1 MSGFTALN
9 VEPDT
14 DSEEE
19 VDNTREIQIE
29 EALKLY
35 QNALKLHSQGPKYY
49 NEAAETYEALFK
61 SEIFNYPDSIAW
73 YKREQLPGVV
83 GAEAAIDE
91 DSDDDFITEDADDNV
106 LLQTVYLAYKN
117 RGQFI
122 VDQLKSLLPTLENRG
137 ERDAAIAEHVSEAI
151 RYFGEALD
159 RDDTDL
165 NLWRKA
171 AKLAN
176 IVKASRIARFCLES
190 IIDDEDEVEDE
201 VGERLNLE
209 RASAVQELQQTL
221 SSCEDDVSLA
231 MNQFKQPR
239 KILRR
244 LIEQKA
250 DPFPHLKQSTPVK
263 LADLAVNR
271 PISHTLLIPEQS
283 TWTALGETILTALR
297 ENSKNVGNT
306 ISGSV
311 RIQLPDLAD
320 TSMAD
325 SFYSVP
331 DSQGQNSSSNQNAA
345 LEESKKGDTDLKTA
359 PNDNVLQS
367 TEATPTTSKDSA
379 AETDTAEQ
387 TQTNTENDTIAKTV
401 QTRKRSTTFD
411 EQTELGRTKS
421 KRIRAR
427 ESQID
432 PANGDGLHLSHAK
445 YMEDLLEPY
454 ISADEAMFTAADA
467 ILSKLGWS
475 TLGSAREA
483 RTYWS
488 NYMQSEHQNEKPP
501 DENVDAALAVCLRSV
516 LDSWDDAKTRLS
528 REGLEFCQS
537 YASDWEFGWSADD
550 EDEMKRV
557 ALSILSGSLPQGSQ
571 QDINI
576 EASDNKGLLEFTNNI
591 NNGELDIVTVALKW
605 LEVHLSSQTSSYLT
619 ERWSPEMK
627 QVVTDM
633 ITEFDGDIFARLH
646 KFVIELDNSL
656 SKNKDA
662 STLLEMLNSSVML
675 TQALFELHLEAL
687 SASTKSDSIVAH
699 RRLTIEQNRVSRWG
713 SLAYLLIKHQIN
725 FDARDNIDSLKIR
738 HLWASILRLNM
749 SQDVESDYI
758 LESLRELKEMLA
770 SLGYPTISLAN
781 NSIIC
786 EISIDAIEQEVS
798 RLRSLDFFK
807 SLLAPGYDD
816 AVESIEH
823 IAPLLEPESV
833 EFVGGEE
840 GSQIAARFKEI
851 ATFLD
856 TRSPSLRLYLWD
868 RLQNAYS
875 ELGCCKYTPKVID
888 CCVHKIEVI
897 LDGLYRSR
905 PLDQSSANQSEFL
918 LKSLNSLCSL
928 LRELRMKIV
937 ENSDKA
943 FDCLDMP
950 RLQAASEVF
959 TKLLKLLYTLVVAE
973 DAYKLVANFIMMQ
986 AKRINIKD
994 LPKSELKAA
1003 IDTVQMSIGP
1013 PAKGFPS
1020 VNLNR
1025 RLLKNFLQA
1034 PVDRRQLYR
1043 CLDGIGDI
1051 SISTVDIF
1059 STQLAKN
1066 GWFTLLGQS
1075 ALVRFRS
1082 QKRLTSTS
1090 TEDLDTAIHSFKQEI
1105 EHGYSDWKTW
1115 YYLAQAYDL
1124 KLEEDLSWAADKI
1137 NKNDEQLVEFQR
1149 AAIHAYTLAVAY
1161 VTRTLD
1167 LSPQD
1172 TKLTSELYADFGKRL
1187 YASSREPLSMK
1198 AFSLANL
1205 ERPFSSSSYTMYMS
1219 SPVVEVRDYSAWEL
1233 ASYMFQKAMDTSP
1246 GKWKIHYMY
1255 SKCLWKMFCYNGIEP
1270 EHRKHLDV
1278 NTVLDAFADTIRSL
1292 PRKRDSRSEP
1302 ILEPHY
1308 KLASVVHKLVTR
1320 GHLTVG
1326 EAYERLQASS
1336 YAQKV
1341 SPPDGMQHWRQYIL
1355 DIFKR
1360 MRSADKANW
1369 HHRMPLRQIAKR
1381 VRKRAS
1387 DFADHTG
1394 LWKYICESYIQ
1405 IIRRCENIPSDA
1417 DNAVFKTVTI
1427 DDFQST
1433 ALEVEKYYLNHS
1445 DSPLI
1450 GVLRD
1455 ATELK
1460 KLNSGLLKTPI
1471 IEDLVVDTYGVM
1483 YETVVRKNLEE
1494 AAQQENRER
1503 MRVDHLLENT
1513 KPSETTS
1520 DQTSE
1525 RPEDATMPGSKTKAA
1540 KLVTRKDIV
1549 RRAEALFTLASRP
1562 PVPIH
1567 DEHTLVPM
1575 LAVSIPI
1582 RPRPR
1587 LTEFGNG
1594 NDTPV
1599 EQDSTVDSM
1608 NATDD
1613 EDSELSELERSP
1625 EPPKSVSS
1633 LQETLQE
1640 RLQETLQ
1647 PPPEQSTNS
1656 TSGSFAEKE
1665 DESMAPASE
1674 ATATA
1679 QIQDSTMSENTVSS
1693 DIEMD

>member
-973 DAYKLVANFIMMQ
+973 DAYKLGIIHPPDIRPASNAKNLEAFKDKLRSILNDCWTLQYLFLKEAMTQDQQLFESQETLRSNYLRACHGFLGIRFLCKYADKAFLQLMAEELQTLPKEDDYEYEMAQLYFDLYGLKFGAGLDAIVDHHCTIGPMELHTAISVANFIMMQ

-1246 GKWKIHYMY
+1246 GKWK
-1255 SKCLWKMFCYNGIEP
+1255 
-1270 EHRKHLDV
+1270 
-1278 NTVLDAFADTIRSL
+1278 
-1292 PRKRDSRSEP
+1292 
-1302 ILEPHY
+1302 
-1308 KLASVVHKLVTR
+1308 
-1320 GHLTVG
+1320 
-1326 EAYERLQASS
+1326 
-1336 YAQKV
+1336 
-1341 SPPDGMQHWRQYIL
+1341 
-1355 DIFKR
+1355 
-1360 MRSADKANW
+1360 
-1369 HHRMPLRQIAKR
+1369 
-1381 VRKRAS
+1381 
-1387 DFADHTG
+1387 
-1394 LWKYICESYIQ
+1394 
-1405 IIRRCENIPSDA
+1405 
-1417 DNAVFKTVTI
+1417 
-1427 DDFQST
+1427 
-1433 ALEVEKYYLNHS
+1433 
-1445 DSPLI
+1445 
-1450 GVLRD
+1450 
-1455 ATELK
+1455 
-1460 KLNSGLLKTPI
+1460 
-1471 IEDLVVDTYGVM
+1471 
-1483 YETVVRKNLEE
+1483 
-1494 AAQQENRER
+1494 
-1503 MRVDHLLENT
+1503 
-1513 KPSETTS
+1513 
-1520 DQTSE
+1520 
-1525 RPEDATMPGSKTKAA
+1525 
-1540 KLVTRKDIV
+1540 
-1549 RRAEALFTLASRP
+1549 
-1562 PVPIH
+1562 
-1567 DEHTLVPM
+1567 
-1575 LAVSIPI
+1575 
-1582 RPRPR
+1582 
-1587 LTEFGNG
+1587 
-1594 NDTPV
+1594 
-1599 EQDSTVDSM
+1599 
-1608 NATDD
+1608 
-1613 EDSELSELERSP
+1613 
-1625 EPPKSVSS
+1625 
-1633 LQETLQE
+1633 
-1640 RLQETLQ
+1640 
-1647 PPPEQSTNS
+1647 
-1656 TSGSFAEKE
+1656 
-1665 DESMAPASE
+1665 
-1674 ATATA
+1674 
-1679 QIQDSTMSENTVSS
+1679 
-1693 DIEMD
+1693 